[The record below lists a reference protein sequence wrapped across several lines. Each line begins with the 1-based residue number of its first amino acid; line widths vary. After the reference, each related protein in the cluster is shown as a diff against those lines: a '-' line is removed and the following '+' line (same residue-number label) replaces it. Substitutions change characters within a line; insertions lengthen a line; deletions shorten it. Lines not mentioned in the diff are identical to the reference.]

1 MPWFICLYSSEV
13 KEILI
18 INWRFS
24 CLVCK
29 CFLFNSIKHSVQL
42 VSSFLFTNHQSI
54 RSFSELVRV
63 TTPTQQYLRFIY
75 DSTCS
80 LRTYRCTGSQSN
92 GILARDVHVSSLDS
106 GAERKRAPQAGQRF
120 NLELLRVFR
129 SQSFSSIEINDV
141 GNFFSPSKF
150 DRTHIFSAAH
160 IASSDSIYCLVQ
172 ICDTIDVCWSEATI
186 DIDTNVLV
194 FKKSTS

>member
-1 MPWFICLYSSEV
+1 MPLLSSEIE
-13 KEILI
+13 EILI

-29 CFLFNSIKHSVQL
+29 CLFDSIKRSVQL

-54 RSFSELVRV
+54 RSFSELVGV

-75 DSTCS
+75 DFTCS

-120 NLELLRVFR
+120 NLGLLRVFR
-129 SQSFSSIEINDV
+129 SQSFSSIEINDFTV
-141 GNFFSPSKF
+141 GNFIRSIQV
-150 DRTHIFSAAH
+150 R
-160 IASSDSIYCLVQ
+160 SDAY
-172 ICDTIDVCWSEATI
+172 
-186 DIDTNVLV
+186 
-194 FKKSTS
+194 F